1 MVFFPNRY
9 LYFYESDLHAEYTAK
24 RYLCSEISQIFWK
37 PILLADVAN
46 RSTRTVFICPI
57 KTRLYAG
64 FAMMDIAKTYVC
76 RTWNRR
82 QHKNS
87 NPYLTLHTKYYIIIS
102 KRKQKFVKYIGTRVN
117 LKKEEETD

>member
-1 MVFFPNRY
+1 
-9 LYFYESDLHAEYTAK
+9 
-24 RYLCSEISQIFWK
+24 
-37 PILLADVAN
+37 
-46 RSTRTVFICPI
+46 
-57 KTRLYAG
+57 
-64 FAMMDIAKTYVC
+64 MDIAKIYVC

-102 KRKQKFVKYIGTRVN
+102 KRKQKFVKYIKLVQE